1 MKVIE
6 LTSSDDLAAWAHAI
20 EAARWED
27 DGEGTHTEASLRAYL
42 ADPTNVMVVCHR
54 GGEVLG
60 IASASVRR
68 KPYAVAPWLYVDEV
82 DTALNH
88 RRRGVAKAMMTTL
101 LAIAARH
108 HCIEVWLGTELDNVA
123 ARGLYSGVP
132 GAEEETFVGYT
143 FTI

>member
-1 MKVIE
+1 
-6 LTSSDDLAAWAHAI
+6 
-20 EAARWED
+20 
-27 DGEGTHTEASLRAYL
+27 AYL

-54 GGEVLG
+54 GCEVLG

-68 KPYAVAPWLYVDEV
+68 KPYAAAPWLYVDEV
-82 DTALNH
+82 DTALDH

-108 HCIEVWLGTELDNVA
+108 HCSEVWLGTEPDNVA

-132 GAEEETFVGYT
+132 GAEEEMFVGHA